1 MNKQSIVKLLMRLVD
16 FLGGQGYDEKV
27 LGGRDPA
34 MVRKLDK
41 ILTAEVNAINGLA
54 TDAGVDTQIDVSKLR
69 FSDKWGFV
77 RYTFTRTAPVKKI
90 RALADDIEVLL
101 NDMRAEYEIPPG
113 SRIEVAFGAGLS
125 FDVPYPMEYMP
136 PGWSD
141 ALGRLAA
148 LKPFQALVGIDYSM
162 EPTRLVILDY
172 TRGLAH
178 AMITGATGSG
188 KTTVALNLLLS
199 LAYST
204 SPDQAHF
211 LFVSTKV
218 GLEHMAIARLPH
230 VSLHH
235 TARECVDAIAAVS
248 AENDRREFA
257 PDKRK
262 VFLIIDE
269 YANLQRQVRAGVLSG
284 TISKAEE
291 ELMDI
296 HTGSIAEAG
305 RSRGIHIIAITQKAV
320 VEIVDTVF
328 KGNMPTR
335 IGCKTMTK
343 EEDRVAMGDVE
354 APCHTL
360 SERGTFYA
368 TLNGERPALAR
379 CFNIDAEQLD
389 EAVAAICDMYHGTT
403 SYRIEMTTYD
413 EAPSEAKRYITEDER
428 NAASLLEHYGAEK
441 LSLNDKGK
449 PKGVTQ
455 KELIK
460 FLYGDNAD
468 STNQTHRRNL
478 EATLKIVTRKL
489 LLSAT
494 H

>member
-1 MNKQSIVKLLMRLVD
+1 MNKKFMVDLLTQLVS
-16 FLGGQGYDEKV
+16 FLSDNGYDEKIF
-27 LGGRDPA
+27 GGRDLA
-34 MVRKLDK
+34 TVRKLDK
-41 ILTAEVNAINGLA
+41 LLTAEVNAINDLA
-54 TDAGVDTQIDVSKLR
+54 ADAGVDTEIDVGKLCY
-69 FSDKWGFV
+69 SDKWGFV

-101 NDMRAEYEIPPG
+101 NDMRAEYEVPPE

-125 FDVPYPMEYMP
+125 FDVPFPMEYTP
-136 PGWSD
+136 ADWSD
-141 ALGRLAA
+141 GQKRLAA
-148 LKPFQALVGIDYSM
+148 LSPFQALVGIDYSM
-162 EPTRLVILDY
+162 APTRPVILDF

-178 AMITGATGSG
+178 AMITGSTGSG

-204 SPDQAHF
+204 SPDRAHF

-218 GLEHMAIARLPH
+218 GPEHMAIARLPH
-230 VSLHH
+230 VSLHR
-235 TARECVDAIAAVS
+235 TARECVDAIATVS

-269 YANLQRQVRAGVLSG
+269 YVNLQRQVRGGVLTG
-284 TISKAEE
+284 AISKVEE

-305 RSRGIHIIAITQKAV
+305 RSRGVHIVAITQKAV
-320 VEIVDTVF
+320 VEVVDTIF
-328 KGNMPTR
+328 KSNMPTR
-335 IGCKTMTK
+335 IGCKTMNK

-354 APCHTL
+354 APCHSL
-360 SERGTFYA
+360 SERGSFYV

-379 CFNIDAEQLD
+379 CFNISAEQLD
-389 EAVAAICDMYHGTT
+389 EAVAAIDDMWHGVTP
-403 SYRIEMTTYD
+403 YRIEIATYD
-413 EAPSEAKRYITEDER
+413 EAPAEAKRYVTEDDS
-428 NAASLLEHYGAEK
+428 NADKILEHYSADQ
-441 LSLNDKGK
+441 LALNEKGK

-460 FLYGDNAD
+460 FLYGDDAD
-468 STNQTHRRNL
+468 STNQTYRRKL
-478 EATLKIVTRKL
+478 EAVLKIVTKKL
-489 LLSAT
+489 LSVAQ
-494 H
+494 